1 MKFSGVV
8 SSKALHS
15 FICVLIRAIMS
26 TSTCERV
33 VENVWDYP
41 RPAILEPI
49 DDEVRIVFNGVEVV
63 KTTNAMRVLETSHP
77 PTYYVPMSE
86 ISGSVQLSQVAGGG
100 SYCEWKGRAVY
111 YDLTAHGKTST
122 RAAWAYPQP
131 TTKVNPNQNHGWANF
146 GKGSAKG
153 LGGTFGPLKDMVA
166 FYATRV
172 DECYVAGERAT
183 PQDGGFYG
191 GWVNSWISGGE
202 RGIKGAPG
210 TSFF

>member
-1 MKFSGVV
+1 
-8 SSKALHS
+8 
-15 FICVLIRAIMS
+15 MS

-100 SYCEWKGRAVY
+100 SYCEWKGRAQCTMISLHTGKRLHEPPGHTHSRPPK
-111 YDLTAHGKTST
+111 LTQTRTMVGQTLAKVQLKASEAPLGHSRTWLRST
-122 RAAWAYPQP
+122 RHESTSATLLASEPRPKMADSTEDGSIHGFLEANEASRGLRELLLLKPCAYLLIIAASSCFQ
-131 TTKVNPNQNHGWANF
+131 
-146 GKGSAKG
+146 
-153 LGGTFGPLKDMVA
+153 
-166 FYATRV
+166 
-172 DECYVAGERAT
+172 
-183 PQDGGFYG
+183 
-191 GWVNSWISGGE
+191 
-202 RGIKGAPG
+202 
-210 TSFF
+210 